1 MDATTWEGLRLRDD
15 DDGFEDIE
23 DTVIRRPRAALSSDR
38 VAAALD
44 DTVIRG
50 RTDDGAAVDDTV
62 VRPGPSVPA
71 MPGAS
76 AGVDD
81 DVLGDTVL
89 RPALGL
95 RPVSGS
101 SDGVDGDALGD
112 TVLRPVSHVRPAPG
126 PSDDVDGDPLGDTV
140 LRPASALPPLPPLPP
155 QPGASDGV
163 DDPHGD
169 TVVRRLPPVPG
180 ASPDAHDDPFGDTV
194 IRPLPPVPGLGV
206 GGAPA
211 RGAPDAADS
220 DATGTNATD
229 TDATDTDATDTDAT
243 DTDAADTDAEATV
256 VRAPGRPPTRPGAA
270 GGAAPGLPSA
280 PTERTAK
287 VPSIRIGDQL
297 FRLDHPVVIG
307 RRPSLP
313 RITRGPEPELVTV
326 RSVHGQVSSSH
337 VRLHAEGEAV
347 VVQDLRSTNGTV
359 VRPAGAPAYRM
370 PSGASIVAL
379 TGTVVEI
386 GDGNAIEVLSPYLRV
401 APTADGSAPVPPWP
415 SDQQAHGTPRPT
427 RERS

>member
-23 DTVIRRPRAALSSDR
+23 DTVIRRPRAALSGDR
-38 VAAALD
+38 VAEALD

-50 RTDDGAAVDDTV
+50 RTDADD
-62 VRPGPSVPA
+62 P
-71 MPGAS
+71 
-76 AGVDD
+76 
-81 DVLGDTVL
+81 
-89 RPALGL
+89 
-95 RPVSGS
+95 
-101 SDGVDGDALGD
+101 LGD
-112 TVLRPVSHVRPAPG
+112 TVLRPVPAVPPTPGASAAGDDVVGDTVLRAVPPVPPTPGASATGDDVVGDTILRPVPRVRPATG
-126 PSDDVDGDPLGDTV
+126 SSDGVDGDPLGDTV
-140 LRPASALPPLPPLPP
+140 IRPVPPM
-155 QPGASDGV
+155 PGASRGG
-163 DDPHGD
+163 DDPLGETVVRPLPQVPDAPSDVHGDPLGD
-169 TVVRRLPPVPG
+169 TVVRPVPPVPG
-180 ASPDAHDDPFGDTV
+180 TGS
-194 IRPLPPVPGLGV
+194 
-206 GGAPA
+206 GGASGPA
-211 RGAPDAADS
+211 AS
-220 DATGTNATD
+220 
-229 TDATDTDATDTDAT
+229 
-243 DTDAADTDAEATV
+243 DAADTDAEATV

-326 RSVHGQVSSSH
+326 RSAHGQVSSSH